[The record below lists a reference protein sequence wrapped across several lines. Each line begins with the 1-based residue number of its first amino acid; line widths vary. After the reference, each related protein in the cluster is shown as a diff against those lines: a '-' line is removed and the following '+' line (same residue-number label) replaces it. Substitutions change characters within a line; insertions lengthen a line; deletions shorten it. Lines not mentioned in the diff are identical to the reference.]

1 MQDLP
6 VVKYARIASY
16 VLMAG
21 AVLFVLHFGLLAAL
35 LSGLLVYSL
44 VHMLAPRLERHFSSR
59 RAKLIAVAGLGVI
72 LVGGLSLLIWG
83 LVVFFKS
90 DAGNTA
96 NLLQR
101 LADILDAS
109 RAQMPAM
116 ALDYMPEDAAA
127 LRDMLTNW
135 LREHANEAKGLGE
148 AAGRAAAHLLI
159 GMIIGAMAALRDAAA
174 PTSWLPL
181 ASAMVD
187 RLAHLSDAFE
197 RIVFAQVRIAAIN
210 ALLTG
215 LYLLVVLPLMGIHL
229 PLAKS
234 LILITFLAGLLPVVG
249 NLLSNTLVVIV
260 GLAHSLNVALGSLLF
275 LILVHKL
282 EYFLNARII
291 GSHIQARAWELL
303 VAMLAM
309 EAVFGLYGV
318 IAAPVLY
325 AYIKLELMEKQLI

>member
-1 MQDLP
+1 
-6 VVKYARIASY
+6 
-16 VLMAG
+16 
-21 AVLFVLHFGLLAAL
+21 
-35 LSGLLVYSL
+35 
-44 VHMLAPRLERHFSSR
+44 
-59 RAKLIAVAGLGVI
+59 
-72 LVGGLSLLIWG
+72 
-83 LVVFFKS
+83 
-90 DAGNTA
+90 
-96 NLLQR
+96 
-101 LADILDAS
+101 
-109 RAQMPAM
+109 
-116 ALDYMPEDAAA
+116 
-127 LRDMLTNW
+127 
-135 LREHANEAKGLGE
+135 
-148 AAGRAAAHLLI
+148 
-159 GMIIGAMAALRDAAA
+159 
-174 PTSWLPL
+174 
-181 ASAMVD
+181 
-187 RLAHLSDAFE
+187 
-197 RIVFAQVRIAAIN
+197 VFAQVRIAAIN